1 MTYVKSKFDPS
12 RDKVW
17 YAYAVFGEEEQQAV
31 IDCLKRGRLGPGPL
45 TTEFEQKI
53 SALFAKDHGV
63 MTNSGS
69 SANLIASELLNLREG
84 DEVITT
90 ACSFPT
96 TVAPILQKGA
106 TPVVADSIV
115 GTYNLDL
122 DYLEEMTTP
131 RTKAVMVAHLFGH
144 PNDMVRLREHCDKYR
159 LSLIEDSCDALGT
172 TLHGRPIG
180 YWSDIST
187 TSFYASHVI
196 TSAGGGGMICL
207 RDQDWERR
215 ARILRDWG
223 RAGDD
228 DEDIDRRFE
237 FEVDGIPYDSKFTYG
252 EIGYNLKSVE
262 LCAAFGLAQLRKLD
276 KFNEARRRNFKI
288 LTEFFQAYA
297 DHLIP
302 PYDPPEAEVSW
313 LSYPLTIRD
322 GAPFERID
330 LLKFLEKSNIQTRL
344 LMAGNMFRHPAYRDA
359 KVRVVGNLNNVDKIM
374 RDSFVIG
381 LHQALTE
388 EMMDYTLSKFEE
400 FLKRL

>member
-1 MTYVKSKFDPS
+1 MTYVKSKFNPG

-45 TTEFEQKI
+45 TTEFEQKVA
-53 SALFAKDHGV
+53 ALFAKDYSV

-69 SANLIASELLNLREG
+69 SANLIAAELLNLREG

-106 TPVVADSIV
+106 TAVVADSII

-131 RTKAVMVAHLFGH
+131 RTRAVMVAHLFGH

-159 LSLIEDSCDALGT
+159 LWLIEDSCDALGT
-172 TLHGRPIG
+172 EIHGRPTG

-196 TSAGGGGMICL
+196 TAAGGGGMICL
-207 RDQDWERR
+207 RNRDWERR
-215 ARILRDWG
+215 ARMFRDWG
-223 RAGDD
+223 RAGDE
-228 DEDIDRRFE
+228 DEDIDKRFE
-237 FEVDGIPYDSKFTYG
+237 FEVGGIPYDSKFSYG

-276 KFNEARRRNFKI
+276 KFNASRRGNFKI
-288 LTEFFQAYA
+288 LTEFFQAYE
-297 DHLIP
+297 DHLIL

-313 LSYPLTIRD
+313 LSYPLTIRE

-330 LLKFLEKSNIQTRL
+330 LLKFLENNNIQTRL
-344 LMAGNMFRHPAYRDA
+344 LMAGNMFKHPAYEGV
-359 KVRVVGNLNNVDKIM
+359 KMRVVGNLDNVNKIM

-388 EMMDYTLSKFEE
+388 EMIDYTLGKFEE